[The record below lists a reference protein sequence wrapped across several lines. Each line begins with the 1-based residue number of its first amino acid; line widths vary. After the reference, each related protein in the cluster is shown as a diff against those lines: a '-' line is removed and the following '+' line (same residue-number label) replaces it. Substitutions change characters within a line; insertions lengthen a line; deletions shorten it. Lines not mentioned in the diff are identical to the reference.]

1 MYKND
6 GQEHIFATFFS
17 SSISENFFRV
27 SLHMNNIPT
36 EYKTQHSLTLP
47 SAFQVGSVRIR
58 NEWKT
63 DLKTEAVIL
72 EALESQDTG
81 H

>member
-1 MYKND
+1 
-6 GQEHIFATFFS
+6 
-17 SSISENFFRV
+17 
-27 SLHMNNIPT
+27 MNNIPT
-36 EYKTQHSLTLP
+36 EYKTQHSVDIALGIQIELCE
-47 SAFQVGSVRIR
+47 SEMNGR
-58 NEWKT
+58 